1 MSTYSEWT
9 RQVGDQWVAALKR
22 AEDAITAASTNLKE
36 ATAKVN
42 LPPVQVPEQISK
54 FNEAVAERLPK
65 PEEVVEANFELTT
78 RLLAAQRELT
88 LKLLEAGTPGSGES
102 TKSKSK

>member
-22 AEDAITAASTNLKE
+22 AEDAIGVTSESLKSAAGDVS
-36 ATAKVN
+36 
-42 LPPVQVPEQISK
+42 LPPIQVPEEVTK

-78 RLLAAQRELT
+78 RLLTAQRELT
-88 LKLLEAGTPGSGES
+88 LKLLGAGRSATDGAA
-102 TKSKSK
+102 K